1 MSRASPAPLA
11 WGLCPSPQHRGVPLA
26 LPAAALLLAA
36 PGCHRS
42 FLTPLPTPG
51 GGHAASRRLRLL
63 AGSSRSFWKEFRWSP
78 LPVLLGGSPVTSQIP
93 PCSQPQSQA
102 LQCWDTSTRLSGQQ
116 NQPPKAQALRYIFTS
131 MTSCYIFHT
140 VPASLSKRVVF
151 LYFPYPP
158 PAHSLGALHAHVLLS
173 CVEHR
178 LVSSQML
185 SGKAQR
191 SRRLLGYLLS
201 QPLSSQA
208 DIIAFV
214 L

>member
-1 MSRASPAPLA
+1 M
-11 WGLCPSPQHRGVPLA
+11 
-26 LPAAALLLAA
+26 
-36 PGCHRS
+36 
-42 FLTPLPTPG
+42 
-51 GGHAASRRLRLL
+51 
-63 AGSSRSFWKEFRWSP
+63 
-78 LPVLLGGSPVTSQIP
+78 LLGGSPVTSQIP

-102 LQCWDTSTRLSGQQ
+102 LQGWDTSTRLSGQQ
-116 NQPPKAQALRYIFTS
+116 NQPPKAQALRYSFTS

-151 LYFPYPP
+151 CYFPYPP

-191 SRRLLGYLLS
+191 SWRLLGYLPS

-214 L
+214 LRGTEHELELLGASQFLHQPQMPKILCRAPSLPGLSKSPN

>member
-1 MSRASPAPLA
+1 M
-11 WGLCPSPQHRGVPLA
+11 
-26 LPAAALLLAA
+26 
-36 PGCHRS
+36 
-42 FLTPLPTPG
+42 
-51 GGHAASRRLRLL
+51 
-63 AGSSRSFWKEFRWSP
+63 
-78 LPVLLGGSPVTSQIP
+78 LLGGSPVTSQIP

-102 LQCWDTSTRLSGQQ
+102 LQRWDTSTRLSGQQ
-116 NQPPKAQALRYIFTS
+116 NQPPKAQALHYIFTS

-191 SRRLLGYLLS
+191 SQRLLGYLLS

-214 L
+214 TVRNRARGELELLGASQFQHQSQMPKTLCRAPRLPGLSKSPN